1 MKVTLDADA
10 IQSMKFFQNMT
21 GSSVIDCITDGD
33 EIYFV
38 VAHGQYG
45 LSVGR
50 QGVKIKNAEKLF
62 KKPIKVFEY
71 STDLKEFVKNLV
83 PEAQETE
90 INGKK
95 IEIRIRQSDKAKVIG
110 KGGKNIKILNK
121 FLKRL
126 FDIDSLKVK

>member
-1 MKVTLDADA
+1 MKVTLDSGT
-10 IQSMKFFQNMT
+10 IQAMSFFQNMT
-21 GSSVIDCITDGD
+21 GSSVVDCITDGD

-50 QGVKIKNAEKLF
+50 QGAKIKGAERLF
-62 KKPIKVFEY
+62 KKNIKIFEY
-71 STDLKEFVKNLV
+71 SSDLKEFVKNLI
-83 PEAQETE
+83 PETQEAE
-90 INGKK
+90 IKDK
-95 IEIRIRQSDKAKVIG
+95 TIVVKIRQSDRAKVIG
-110 KGGKNIKILNK
+110 KGGRNIKIINK